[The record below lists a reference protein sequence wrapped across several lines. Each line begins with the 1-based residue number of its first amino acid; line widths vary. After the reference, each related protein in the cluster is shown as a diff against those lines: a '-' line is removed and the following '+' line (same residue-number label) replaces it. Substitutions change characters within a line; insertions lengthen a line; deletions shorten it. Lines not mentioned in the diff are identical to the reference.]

1 MLKSL
6 KDVLSDIHKGS
17 LSWNDIMPIVELISV
32 TEWLIPDR
40 CKTGYFR
47 RENIKNANIEIVT
60 LFDPREEHKGWTF
73 RIDWVLGPP
82 LIDNDTR
89 YLSMLEA
96 TQTAIVMFSELYEN
110 EFHKYA
116 IT

>member
-1 MLKSL
+1 MPQTLKTAL
-6 KDVLSDIHKGS
+6 NNIHKGN
-17 LSWNDIMPIVELISV
+17 LSWGEIMPIVELISV

-40 CKTGYFR
+40 CRTGHFR
-47 RENIKNANIEIVT
+47 RENTKKANIEIVT
-60 LFDPREEHKGWTF
+60 LFDPREEFKGWTF
-73 RIDWVLGPP
+73 RIDFVLGPP

-96 TQTAIVMFSELYEN
+96 MQTAVVMFSELYEN

-116 IT
+116 TA